1 MPVTYDLAGQV
12 ALAQGAAGA
21 LGGAMARGLAQAGAH
36 VVVAD
41 LDGPGA
47 EKLAAELRAHGVRA
61 LAVKT
66 DVTDATQVQAL
77 VERTVAEF
85 GRIDILL
92 NCAGNIRRKAT
103 VEMTPEEWDDVMAV
117 NLRSAWLCCRAVA
130 PVMMRQKKGC
140 IVNMSSNAGLH
151 GYGHGYSAYGPAKA
165 GIHLLTKNLAIE
177 WGRQGIRVNAL
188 VPGFTNTAF
197 NTDILSNPDFAKSLL
212 DRIPLGGYLPPEG
225 MVGPFLFLCSEAARY
240 VTGHMVHVDLGLN
253 AR

>member
-1 MPVTYDLAGQV
+1 MVH
-12 ALAQGAAGA
+12 
-21 LGGAMARGLAQAGAH
+21 GLARAGAH

-41 LDGPGA
+41 VDGPGA
-47 EKLAAELRAHGVRA
+47 EALAAEAREAGVRG

-66 DVTDATQVQAL
+66 DVTDAAQVQAL
-77 VERTVAEF
+77 VDRAAGEF

-103 VEMTPEEWDDVMAV
+103 LEMTPEEWDHVIDVNV
-117 NLRSAWLCCRAVA
+117 RSAWLCSRAVA
-130 PVMMRQKKGC
+130 PVMMRQKRGC

-197 NTDILSNPDFAKSLL
+197 NADILANPAFANALL
-212 DRIPLGGYLPPEG
+212 ERIPLGGYLPPEG
-225 MVGPFLFLCSEAARY
+225 MVGPFLFLCSEAAAY
-240 VTGHMVHVDLGLN
+240 ITGHMLHVDLGLN

>member
-1 MPVTYDLAGQV
+1 MPVTYDLIGQV
-12 ALAQGAAGA
+12 ALTQGTVGA
-21 LGGAMARGLAQAGAH
+21 LGSAMVRGLARAGAH

-41 LDGPGA
+41 LDDPGA
-47 EKLAAELRAHGVRA
+47 RKLAAEAREAGVRA
-61 LAVKT
+61 LAVQA
-66 DVTDATQVQAL
+66 DVTDASQVQAL
-77 VERTVAEF
+77 VDRAAAEF

-103 VEMTPEEWDDVMAV
+103 LEMTPEEWDHVMDV
-117 NLRSAWLCCRAVA
+117 NLRSAWLCCHAVA
-130 PVMMRQKKGC
+130 PVMIRQKRGC

-197 NTDILSNPDFAKSLL
+197 NADILANPAFANALL
-212 DRIPLGGYLPPEG
+212 ERIPLGGYLPPEG
-225 MVGPFLFLCSEAARY
+225 MVGPFLFLCSEAAAY
-240 VTGHMVHVDLGLN
+240 VTGHMLHVDLGLN

>member
-1 MPVTYDLAGQV
+1 MPVTYDLNGQV
-12 ALAQGAAGA
+12 ALTQGTVGA
-21 LGGAMARGLAQAGAH
+21 LGSAMVRGLARAGAH

-41 LDGPGA
+41 LDDPGA
-47 EKLAAELRAHGVRA
+47 RKLAAGAREAGVRA
-61 LAVKT
+61 LAVQA
-66 DVTDATQVQAL
+66 DVTDAGQVQAL
-77 VERTVAEF
+77 VDRVAAEF

-103 VEMTPEEWDDVMAV
+103 LEMTPEEWDQVMDV

-130 PVMMRQKKGC
+130 PVMIRQKRGC

-197 NTDILSNPDFAKSLL
+197 NADILANPAFANALL
-212 DRIPLGGYLPPEG
+212 ERIPLGGYLPPEG
-225 MVGPFLFLCSEAARY
+225 MVGPFLFLCSEAAAY
-240 VTGHMVHVDLGLN
+240 VTGHMLHVDLGLN

>member
-1 MPVTYDLAGQV
+1 MPVTYDLNGQV
-12 ALAQGAAGA
+12 ALTQGTVGA
-21 LGGAMARGLAQAGAH
+21 LGSAMVRGLARAGAH

-41 LDGPGA
+41 LDDPGA
-47 EKLAAELRAHGVRA
+47 RKLAAGAREAGVRA
-61 LAVKT
+61 LAVQA
-66 DVTDATQVQAL
+66 DVTDAGQVQAL
-77 VERTVAEF
+77 VDRVAAEF

-103 VEMTPEEWDDVMAV
+103 LEMTPEEWDQVMDV

-130 PVMMRQKKGC
+130 PVMIRQKRGC

-197 NTDILSNPDFAKSLL
+197 NADILANPAFANALL
-212 DRIPLGGYLPPEG
+212 ERIPLGGYLPPEG
-225 MVGPFLFLCSEAARY
+225 MVGPFLFLCSEAAAY
-240 VTGHMVHVDLGLN
+240 VTGHMLLVDLGLN

>member
-1 MPVTYDLAGQV
+1 L
-12 ALAQGAAGA
+12 AAGA
-21 LGGAMARGLAQAGAH
+21 REA
-36 VVVAD
+36 
-41 LDGPGA
+41 
-47 EKLAAELRAHGVRA
+47 GVRA
-61 LAVKT
+61 LAVQA
-66 DVTDATQVQAL
+66 DVTDAGQVQAL
-77 VERTVAEF
+77 VDRVAAEF

-103 VEMTPEEWDDVMAV
+103 LEMTPEEWDQVMDV

-130 PVMMRQKKGC
+130 PVMIRQKRGC

-197 NTDILSNPDFAKSLL
+197 NADILANPAFANALL
-212 DRIPLGGYLPPEG
+212 ERIPLGGYLPPEG
-225 MVGPFLFLCSEAARY
+225 MVGPFLFLCSEAAAY
-240 VTGHMVHVDLGLN
+240 VTGHMLHVDLGLN

>member
-1 MPVTYDLAGQV
+1 MAVKYDLSGQV
-12 ALAQGAAGA
+12 ALTQGTVGA
-21 LGGAMARGLAQAGAH
+21 LGSAMAHGLARAGAH

-41 LDGPGA
+41 LDGAGA
-47 EKLAAELRAHGVRA
+47 EKLAAEVRAAGVRA
-61 LAVKT
+61 LALT
-66 DVTDATQVQAL
+66 ADVTNAAQVQAM
-77 VERTVAEF
+77 VERTLADF

-103 VEMTPEEWDDVMAV
+103 LEMTPEEWEHVMDVNV
-117 NLRSAWLCCRAVA
+117 RSAWLCARAVA
-130 PVMMRQKKGC
+130 PIMIRQQKGC

-165 GIHLLTKNLAIE
+165 AIHLLTKNLAIE

-197 NTDILSNPDFAKSLL
+197 NADILANPDFTKALL
-212 DRIPLGGYLPPEG
+212 ERIPLGGFLPPEG
-225 MVGPFLFLCSEAARY
+225 MVGPFLFLCSEAAAY
-240 VTGHMVHVDLGLN
+240 VTGHMLHVDLGLN

>member
-1 MPVTYDLAGQV
+1 MPVTYDLTGQV
-12 ALAQGAAGA
+12 ALTQGTVGA
-21 LGGAMARGLAQAGAH
+21 LGSAMVRGLARAGAH
-36 VVVAD
+36 VVIAD
-41 LDGPGA
+41 LDEPGA
-47 EKLAAELRAHGVRA
+47 QTLAAEARAAAVRA
-61 LAVKT
+61 LAVKA
-66 DVTDATQVQAL
+66 DVTDAAQVQAL
-77 VERTVAEF
+77 VDRAAAEF

-103 VEMTPEEWDDVMAV
+103 VEMTPDEWDNVMSV

-197 NTDILSNPDFAKSLL
+197 NADILANPDFAVALL
-212 DRIPLGGYLPPEG
+212 ERIPLGGYLPPEG
-225 MVGPFLFLCSEAARY
+225 MVGPFLFLCSEAAAY
-240 VTGHMVHVDLGLN
+240 VTGHMLHVDLGLN

>member
-1 MPVTYDLAGQV
+1 MPVTYDLSGQV
-12 ALAQGAAGA
+12 ALTQGTVGA
-21 LGGAMARGLAQAGAH
+21 LGSAMVWGLARAGAH

-41 LDGPGA
+41 LDDPGA
-47 EKLAAELRAHGVRA
+47 QKLAAEARDAGVRA
-61 LAVKT
+61 LAVHA
-66 DVTDATQVQAL
+66 DVTDAGQVQAL
-77 VERTVAEF
+77 VDRAAAEF

-103 VEMTPEEWDDVMAV
+103 LEMTPEEWDHVMDV

-130 PVMMRQKKGC
+130 PVMIRQKRGC

-151 GYGHGYSAYGPAKA
+151 GNGHGYSAYGPAKA

-197 NTDILSNPDFAKSLL
+197 NADILANPAFANALL
-212 DRIPLGGYLPPEG
+212 ERIPLGGYLPPEG
-225 MVGPFLFLCSEAARY
+225 MVGPFLFLCSEAAAY
-240 VTGHMVHVDLGLN
+240 VTGHMLHVDLGLN